1 MPFLEY
7 LTVFKPFVF
16 FPFALSFDAMDV
28 KIVPSWKARLSEEFE
43 KPYFN
48 TLIEFVKQEYRTQTI
63 YPPGKEI
70 FRAFDCCDFNDVKVV
85 IIGQDP
91 YHGAGQANGLCF
103 SVRDGVRMPP
113 SLMNIFKEIRD
124 DLKKPI
130 PTSGDLERWANQG
143 VLLLNATLTVRAS
156 AAGSH
161 QNKGWETFT
170 DAVIKKISDEK
181 EHVVFLLWGA
191 YAQKKGEI
199 INRSKHLV
207 LMSAHPSPFSADRGF
222 FGCKHFSKA
231 NDYLK
236 SKGLPEIEW

>member
-1 MPFLEY
+1 MI
-7 LTVFKPFVF
+7 
-16 FPFALSFDAMDV
+16 ALSFDAMDV
-28 KIVPSWKARLSEEFE
+28 KMVPGWKGRLAEEFE
-43 KPYFN
+43 KLYF
-48 TLIEFVKQEYRTQTI
+48 TELIEFVKYEYQSQTV

-70 FRAFDCCDFNDVKVV
+70 FRAFDCCEFANVKVV

-91 YHGAGQANGLCF
+91 YHGPGQANGLCF

-113 SLMNIFKEIRD
+113 SLVNIFKEIRD

-130 PTSGDLERWANQG
+130 PNSGDLERWSKQG

-156 AAGSH
+156 SPGSH

-170 DAVIKKISDEK
+170 DAAIKKLAAER
-181 EHVVFLLWGA
+181 EHLVFLLWGS
-191 YAQKKGEI
+191 YAQRKGEVI
-199 INRSKHLV
+199 DRSKHLV

-222 FGCKHFSKA
+222 FGCKHFSKT

-236 SKGLPEIEW
+236 SKGKAEIDW